1 MIPYF
6 EWTSVQIGP
15 LTLYVWGFFV
25 AMGFI
30 LGAYVAG
37 LFAKKRGQNPKII
50 HDLVVYLMGGGI
62 VGGRL
67 GYILFYSPQTF
78 IQDPIS
84 MLYVWD
90 GGLSIFGGF
99 VVSTLAGIWYLKK
112 KQVDVWSYADS
123 AIFGLPLGLFIGR
136 IGCFLI
142 HDHPGTATHFVLGV
156 QYPDGVVR
164 HDHGLYL
171 SINGLVLALL
181 FLWISR
187 KPRPV
192 GTYIA
197 VFLAWYG
204 VVRFTLDFYRSVDV
218 RYGGL
223 TPAQYFSICLVI
235 FGGWLLYSLK
245 NNPNNF
251 YYGRDK

>member
-123 AIFGLPLGLFIGR
+123 AIFGLPLGLF
-136 IGCFLI
+136 
-142 HDHPGTATHFVLGV
+142 
-156 QYPDGVVR
+156 
-164 HDHGLYL
+164 
-171 SINGLVLALL
+171 
-181 FLWISR
+181 
-187 KPRPV
+187 
-192 GTYIA
+192 
-197 VFLAWYG
+197 
-204 VVRFTLDFYRSVDV
+204 
-218 RYGGL
+218 
-223 TPAQYFSICLVI
+223 
-235 FGGWLLYSLK
+235 
-245 NNPNNF
+245 
-251 YYGRDK
+251 